1 MTSYRADLIRRDTY
15 CVQPH
20 SFVKFYSSRI
30 LSLLYLLIIVF
41 ALSHGCYPPHSHA
54 LFVVVEDLI

>member
-20 SFVKFYSSRI
+20 PFAMFCSFRI
-30 LSLLYLLIIVF
+30 LSLLYLLMIVF
-41 ALSHGCYPPHSHA
+41 AHRCYPPHSHA
-54 LFVVVEDLI
+54 LFVVVGDLI